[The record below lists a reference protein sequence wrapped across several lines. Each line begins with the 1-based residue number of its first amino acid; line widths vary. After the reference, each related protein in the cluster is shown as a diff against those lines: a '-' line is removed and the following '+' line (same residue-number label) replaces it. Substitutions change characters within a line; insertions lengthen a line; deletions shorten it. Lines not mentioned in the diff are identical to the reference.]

1 VDLGE
6 RHPIT
11 QVARSPPTMPHGLF
25 LLFAASARRTWPRS
39 CVTWP
44 HRVSGPGDHSEVRC
58 PAVVEGVGMC
68 PMSDLTMKKSQRE
81 AFLADLHVG
90 VDRGA

>member
-1 VDLGE
+1 
-6 RHPIT
+6 
-11 QVARSPPTMPHGLF
+11 
-25 LLFAASARRTWPRS
+25 
-39 CVTWP
+39 
-44 HRVSGPGDHSEVRC
+44 
-58 PAVVEGVGMC
+58 MC